1 MDWTTNLKKMLA
13 DATPLVQR
21 GALSEATQA
30 IQNALNGMTTPA
42 MRQATQATQPT
53 GTTTPQA
60 EHATAAPGGQR
71 TFHGTAGLDQTVQD
85 IDFVDIPNPAA
96 RGTDAAPSN
105 EHKPSHPPV
114 QGSFRRVAF
123 QSGFHAPQDHYW
135 LYTPAGSTSSQSEP
149 RPLVLML
156 HGCTQNPQDFAIG
169 TGMNEAAD
177 AANALVLYPAQPQA
191 ANPNGCWNWFRPQ
204 DQSRDSGELATLVA
218 MVREVMAQ
226 HAVDERRVYVA
237 GLSAGGAMAALLA
250 REYPDLFAAAGVHSG
265 LQAGAAH
272 DVMSALSAMKSGA
285 KSPAGRRGRSTATA
299 STAVPLIVFHGD
311 ADSTV
316 NARNAEQIIDSS
328 IANAPTVAR
337 EVLQGQSSNGQR
349 YTRTT
354 YRHAADPTTVAEQWV
369 LHGASHAWAGGDAR
383 GSYTDP
389 RGVSASQ
396 EMLRFFLEHPRQKPA
411 H

>member
-1 MDWTTNLKKMLA
+1 
-13 DATPLVQR
+13 
-21 GALSEATQA
+21 
-30 IQNALNGMTTPA
+30 
-42 MRQATQATQPT
+42 
-53 GTTTPQA
+53 
-60 EHATAAPGGQR
+60 
-71 TFHGTAGLDQTVQD
+71 
-85 IDFVDIPNPAA
+85 
-96 RGTDAAPSN
+96 
-105 EHKPSHPPV
+105 
-114 QGSFRRVAF
+114 
-123 QSGFHAPQDHYW
+123 
-135 LYTPAGSTSSQSEP
+135 
-149 RPLVLML
+149 
-156 HGCTQNPQDFAIG
+156 
-169 TGMNEAAD
+169 
-177 AANALVLYPAQPQA
+177 
-191 ANPNGCWNWFRPQ
+191 
-204 DQSRDSGELATLVA
+204 
-218 MVREVMAQ
+218 
-226 HAVDERRVYVA
+226 
-237 GLSAGGAMAALLA
+237 MAALLA

-316 NARNAEQIIDSS
+316 NARNAEQIIDSA
-328 IANAPTVAR
+328 IANAPTIAR

-369 LHGASHAWAGGDAR
+369 LHGAGHAWAGGDAR

-396 EMLRFFLEHPRQKPA
+396 EMLRFFLEHPRQKPV